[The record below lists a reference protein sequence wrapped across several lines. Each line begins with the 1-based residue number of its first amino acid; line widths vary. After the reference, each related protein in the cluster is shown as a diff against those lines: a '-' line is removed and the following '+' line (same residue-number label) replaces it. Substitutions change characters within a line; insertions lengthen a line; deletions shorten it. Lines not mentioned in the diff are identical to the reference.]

1 MVRFMFLGVNGSV
14 QELGGGNTSLLF
26 WGEEGRAAVDLS
38 CNLAAVIQADVDAVI
53 FTHEHI
59 DHVYG
64 LPSLLHQL
72 WLSGRDRELKIYAPE
87 GIRTLLEGLIGLFG
101 LREKKGM
108 FPIHILSGKEFWVG
122 SMRISLFP
130 TDHTA
135 VSVGLAVTE
144 GKEKVIYTA
153 DTRPIREAAPLMEGA
168 DVLICEAS
176 GCFEDEEE
184 LVRKGHSSG
193 RDAGELAARLGVK
206 RLYLCHLPEK
216 GREAVLREAAAV
228 FSETAVPELLKELH

>member
-1 MVRFMFLGVNGSV
+1 MVRFLFLGVNGSV
-14 QELGGGNTSLLF
+14 QEIGGGNTSLLF
-26 WGEEGRAAVDLS
+26 LGREGRAAVDLS
-38 CNLAAVIQADVDAVI
+38 CNLAAIVQADIDAVI

-72 WLSGRDRELKIYAPE
+72 WLSGRRRALALYAPE
-87 GIRTLLEGLIGLFG
+87 GMEPLLESLIGLFG

-108 FPIHILSGKEFWVG
+108 FPIHIRSEKEFLVG
-122 SMRISLFP
+122 SMKVSLFS

-135 VSVGLAVTE
+135 MSAGLIVE
-144 GKEKVIYTA
+144 EDGDKVIYTA
-153 DTRPIREAAPLMEGA
+153 DTRPIREAAPFMEGA
-168 DVLICEAS
+168 EVLICEAS

-184 LVRKGHSSG
+184 LVKKGHSSG

-228 FSETAVPELLKELH
+228 FSEAAVPKLLKELP

>member
-1 MVRFMFLGVNGSV
+1 MVKFMFLGVSGSL
-14 QELGGGNTSLLF
+14 QEPGGGNTSLLF
-26 WGEEGRAAVDLS
+26 FGEKGRAAVDLS
-38 CNLAAVIQADVDAVI
+38 CHIAAVVRADVDVVV

-72 WLSGRDRELKIYAPE
+72 WISGRERELRIYAPE
-87 GIRTLLEGLIGLFG
+87 GMKELLERLIGVFK

-108 FPIHILSGKEFWVG
+108 FPIRILSQTEFWVG
-122 SMRISLFP
+122 SMKIALFR

-144 GKEKVIYTA
+144 GMEKVIYTA
-153 DTRPIREAAPLMEGA
+153 DTRPIRKPDPLMEGA
-168 DVLICEAS
+168 DILICEAS
-176 GCFEDEEE
+176 GCFEEEEE
-184 LVRKGHSSG
+184 LIKKGHSSG
-193 RDAGELAARLGVK
+193 RDAAWLGARLGVK

-216 GREAVLREAAAV
+216 GKEAVLAEAAAV
-228 FSETAVPELLKELH
+228 FRETSVPELLKELP